1 MRDGRYQLAV
11 LVFIVSRPN
20 NCKNAILLSFFVCLL
35 LILEILTTMKSL
47 HWYYCEG
54 QTIILCC
61 FVNELVL
68 SFINKVSSCVHA
80 FVIYVSC
87 LVWST
92 ISHVFTVKLWHIRTP
107 WNVNVFLWAKECQWT
122 TSEHFGYLM
131 GFGWP
136 SNLPHMKIHISF
148 NHLWN
153 KHRSSIVIHKYPLC
167 KL

>member
-87 LVWST
+87 LVNHLTCVYSEALT
-92 ISHVFTVKLWHIRTP
+92 YPHTLKCECFFMSKGVSMDYIRT
-107 WNVNVFLWAKECQWT
+107 FRLFHGLWVAFKSATHEKT
-122 TSEHFGYLM
+122 YF
-131 GFGWP
+131 F
-136 SNLPHMKIHISF
+136 
-148 NHLWN
+148 
-153 KHRSSIVIHKYPLC
+153 
-167 KL
+167 